1 MNLMRKIFV
10 PLLAAFSMVAGL
22 NAQQAAPPSR
32 GASASGVAP
41 ARGTAPATAAA
52 GPSAAA
58 ASAPADYV
66 IGAGDVLAIVFWR
79 EPDMSAEVIVRPD
92 GRISIPL
99 LNEVVAIG
107 LTPEQL
113 RQQLAVDGQRFV
125 QDPNVSVVVKQIN
138 SRRVFITG
146 QVSKPGPYP
155 LTTSMNVLQLIST
168 AGGLLEYAD
177 EKNIVVMR
185 NENGKTANYTFNYK
199 EVVRRKNLKQ
209 NIDLKPGDTVI
220 VP

>member
-1 MNLMRKIFV
+1 MNRIKRDFM
-10 PLLAAFSMVAGL
+10 LLAVVVSTAAGVS
-22 NAQQAAPPSR
+22 AQQGAGTPPATGKTPPTPAVPTAEAPP
-32 GASASGVAP
+32 P
-41 ARGTAPATAAA
+41 
-52 GPSAAA
+52 
-58 ASAPADYV
+58 DYV

-79 EPDMSAEVIVRPD
+79 EPDMSTEVVVRPD

-99 LNEVVAIG
+99 LNDVVVTD

-113 RQQLAVDGQRFV
+113 RKKLAADAQRYV
-125 QDPNVSVVVKQIN
+125 QDPNVTVVVKQIN

-146 QVSKPGPYP
+146 QVAKPGPYP
-155 LTTSMNVLQLIST
+155 LTASMNVLQLISS

-177 EKNIVVMR
+177 GGDIVVMR
-185 NENGKTANYTFNYK
+185 NENGKTATYSFNYK

-209 NIDLKPGDTVI
+209 NLDLKPGDTVI